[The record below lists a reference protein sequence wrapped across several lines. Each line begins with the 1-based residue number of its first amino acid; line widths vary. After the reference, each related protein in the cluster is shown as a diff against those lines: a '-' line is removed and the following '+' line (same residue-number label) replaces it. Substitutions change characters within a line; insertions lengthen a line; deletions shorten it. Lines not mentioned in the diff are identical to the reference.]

1 MLTAAADLC
10 GIPFAKLKRFAYVI
24 NFKFFEKTTFYRIR
38 SRTSVKDTVIKVQE
52 FVCCYH

>member
-24 NFKFFEKTTFYRIR
+24 NLKFFEKTTFYRIR